1 MARYYFDLE
10 SNGLIPQM
18 DRIHSLVLQ
27 DVDTGEMF
35 TYSTIGHGLI
45 AEGLVRLEN
54 ADEIIGHNIMGFD
67 VDAIKKIYP
76 DWSPKGKLTDTLVMS
91 RLFYPNLRG
100 SDFDARDRAIKR
112 GKDPSLPGNLIGS
125 HSLKA
130 WGYRLGFL
138 KGDFGDTDDWST
150 CTPEMVEYNEQD
162 VRVTARLYETLV
174 AKNDLTEWGRALD
187 IEQRFYYLTSKQ
199 ERHGFRFDVARA
211 EELEQEIRVRKTE
224 LHDDLLGLFEPWWV
238 KVGVMKPKRTG
249 ATFVEDYD
257 HGGSTRE
264 KAVPTGETY
273 VHTFK
278 NGKTQVRQVK
288 ETVTQKGYFQHTDE
302 ECPYAKV
309 ELRIF
314 NPTSR
319 IHIADRLT
327 KLYGWQPTEFTDS
340 GQVKIDDEILSAL
353 PYEPCAKLAEYFM
366 LDKRLGQIADGK
378 QAWLKK
384 QKDGRIHGRIN
395 TLGAVTGRCTH
406 SNPNVAQVPSIHNA
420 KGVVPY
426 GADCRSLFLPDE
438 GHVLV
443 GCDAAGL
450 ELRCLAHFMKDGG
463 RYAKIVLD
471 GKKEDGTDIH
481 TMNQKAASLPSR
493 DNAKTFIYA
502 FLYGAGDGKI
512 GEIIGKGPQAGRA
525 LKNKFLKNT
534 PGLTGLITAVKAAAK
549 KKGWIKGID
558 GRRVPIRH
566 NHAALNSLLQ
576 NAGAVAMKLA
586 PVLLY
591 ERLTEEG
598 YVWGEDWAQVA
609 HVHDEVQLTVKPEH
623 ADYVCEAANWSIAE
637 AGRQLGFL
645 CPLEGEA
652 DAGQSWKDTH

>member
-353 PYEPCAKLAEYFM
+353 PYVPCAMLVEYFM
-366 LDKRLGQIADGK
+366 LD
-378 QAWLKK
+378 
-384 QKDGRIHGRIN
+384 
-395 TLGAVTGRCTH
+395 
-406 SNPNVAQVPSIHNA
+406 
-420 KGVVPY
+420 
-426 GADCRSLFLPDE
+426 
-438 GHVLV
+438 
-443 GCDAAGL
+443 
-450 ELRCLAHFMKDGG
+450 
-463 RYAKIVLD
+463 
-471 GKKEDGTDIH
+471 
-481 TMNQKAASLPSR
+481 
-493 DNAKTFIYA
+493 
-502 FLYGAGDGKI
+502 
-512 GEIIGKGPQAGRA
+512 
-525 LKNKFLKNT
+525 
-534 PGLTGLITAVKAAAK
+534 
-549 KKGWIKGID
+549 
-558 GRRVPIRH
+558 
-566 NHAALNSLLQ
+566 
-576 NAGAVAMKLA
+576 
-586 PVLLY
+586 
-591 ERLTEEG
+591 
-598 YVWGEDWAQVA
+598 
-609 HVHDEVQLTVKPEH
+609 
-623 ADYVCEAANWSIAE
+623 
-637 AGRQLGFL
+637 
-645 CPLEGEA
+645 
-652 DAGQSWKDTH
+652 